1 MRCTAIPSI
10 SPFKKGGLRGIFYV
24 QRNPPQPPFSKG
36 GRYRSLFCNNTKL
49 ICAFAILI
57 LTCVLVEPVD
67 THAKIKADKGVTFNF
82 VDVDLPVI
90 AKFVSEITHKN
101 FILDERVKGKIT
113 IIAPT
118 KLSISDTFTLFTSVL
133 ELKGFTVIPSGVN
146 AYSIIP
152 TSDAKQKG
160 LKFEKDTQLV
170 NGRYVARLIPLKSI
184 SASEVLKL
192 IHPIVSKDGYASVF
206 GPGNLLLIIDSS
218 VNITNIQSIVD
229 IIDKPSEIRGGMI
242 NIYFLENA
250 DATELVKVL
259 DGVIKSTQTQ
269 AQRQPTAASAF
280 ESVSRISVTADK
292 ASNALIVVASPSDY
306 QNILQVIK
314 QLDKRR
320 RQVFVE
326 AMIAEVSME
335 KLLELGTKWRAVATH
350 KGEPVFITGVG
361 QVDSSTISSIVTGL
375 TGLTMGGL
383 ANYFTIP
390 ASFISGA
397 TSDVKAPG
405 LAALFSLSDFRDAV
419 NVLST
424 PQILTSDNKEA
435 EIIVGEN
442 VPFLSKRERDITT
455 TNTVLSSIERRDIGI
470 TLKIT
475 PQINEG
481 AYVKLDIYQ
490 EISALVGGERLEI
503 LTQLGPT
510 FTKRS
515 TKTSVV
521 VKDKQTVVIGGLMQ
535 ERDEEITTK
544 VPLLGDI
551 PLLGWLFKYKTTQK
565 NKTNLLVF
573 LTPHVVTE
581 SALLSRLS
589 QDKLSEF
596 TQKGENYVED
606 ELLVAFKD
614 GVTEEAMKSVIAG
627 QKAAILEK
635 VKEKTY
641 RIKLKKR
648 MITEEAVN
656 TFSALPEVEKV
667 ERIPR
672 IKNLNGEEKVAPP
685 PMSSGVK
692 EESSSP
698 VTVQS
703 ADITPPKEI
712 KTQEAT
718 ENVSAITPP
727 QGATVGKYAVQVKAY
742 SEAEK
747 KDAMAYVENTRKNH
761 PDIYMEK
768 VTLSRGEVWYRIL
781 VGHFAS
787 IEDASVYMIEKKI
800 FDAHPGSFVQ
810 MRSEAQASRNESAV
824 LPPPISSTVKKEISA
839 NAQSTATLSGEEK
852 NQKVKPYDVPV
863 ITPSKITMNGKYAVQ
878 IKAYPETDRNE
889 AMAFVK
895 DMQKTQQDVHMERVS
910 VAGRGVWYRI
920 MVGHFASYEDAS
932 KYIRE
937 KKVSN
942 AHPGSFVQLKAI
954 R

>member
-1 MRCTAIPSI
+1 M
-10 SPFKKGGLRGIFYV
+10 
-24 QRNPPQPPFSKG
+24 SKAMVKVASRIQYTG
-36 GRYRSLFCNNTKL
+36 FQIKSGMTTRTYFRSYAKL
-49 ICAFAILI
+49 IFAFTILA
-57 LTCVLVEPVD
+57 LTCVLVVPAN

-90 AKFVSEITHKN
+90 AKFVSDITRKN

-118 KLSISDTFTLFTSVL
+118 KLSIQDTFALFTSVL
-133 ELKGFTVIPSGVN
+133 EMKGFTVIPSGVN

-152 TSDAKQKG
+152 TSEAKQKG
-160 LKFEKDTQLV
+160 LKFEKDAPLV
-170 NGRYVARLIPLKSI
+170 NAGYAARLIPLKSI
-184 SASEVLKL
+184 SAADVLKL
-192 IHPIVSKDGYASVF
+192 VQPIVSRDGYASVF
-206 GPGNLLLIIDSS
+206 GPGNLLLIIDSGA
-218 VNITNIQSIVD
+218 NIANIMSIVA

-259 DGVIKSTQTQ
+259 ESVIKSSHTQTQ
-269 AQRQPTAASAF
+269 RQPSMASAF
-280 ESVSRISVTADK
+280 ESVSGISVTADK
-292 ASNALIVVASPSDY
+292 ASNSLIVVASPSDY

-326 AMIAEVSME
+326 AMITEVSME

-390 ASFISGA
+390 ASFVAGA

-481 AYVKLDIYQ
+481 SYVKLDIYQ

-596 TQKGENYVED
+596 TKKGENYVDD

-614 GVTEEAMKSVIAG
+614 GVTEESMKSVIAG
-627 QKAAILEK
+627 QKAAILET

-672 IKNLNGEEKVAPP
+672 IQNLNTEENVTPP
-685 PMSSGVK
+685 LMSSEVN
-692 EESSSP
+692 EESSSH

-703 ADITPPKEI
+703 ADITPAKEI
-712 KTQEAT
+712 KTHEKT
-718 ENVSAITPP
+718 ESMSAITPP
-727 QGATVGKYAVQVKAY
+727 QGAPVGKYAVQIKAY
-742 SEAEK
+742 PEAEK
-747 KDAMAYVENTRKNH
+747 KDAMAYMESTRKNH
-761 PDIYMEK
+761 PDIYMEQ

-781 VGHFAS
+781 VGQFAS
-787 IEDASVYMIEKKI
+787 IEDASVYMIDKKI
-800 FDAHPGSFVQ
+800 FDAHPGSYVQ
-810 MRSEAQASRNESAV
+810 MRSGAQVSRNESAV
-824 LPPPISSTVKKEISA
+824 LSPSVSSTVKREISA
-839 NAQSTATLSGEEK
+839 NARSTARLTGEEK
-852 NQKVKPYDVPV
+852 KQEVRLYDVSA
-863 ITPSKITMNGKYAVQ
+863 ITPSEITTNGKYAVQ
-878 IKAYPETDRNE
+878 IKAYPETDKNK
-889 AMAFVK
+889 AMAFVE
-895 DMQKTQQDVHMERVS
+895 DMQKTQPDVHMERVS
-910 VAGRGVWYRI
+910 LTGRGVWYRI
-920 MVGHFASYEDAS
+920 MVGHFPSYEDAS

-937 KKVSN
+937 KKVSD
-942 AHPGSFVQLKAI
+942 AHPGSFVQLKAK